1 MFSDNQKISD
11 RQMQRLLIFDMLGI
25 STLVLP
31 GLLANMLGRDG
42 IFALG
47 LALIPA
53 LLVVW
58 LMEKGGS
65 CLQEFCAH
73 DWLKVPIC
81 LFYAMEGILIGGYGV
96 FLLGDMMVKN
106 LVKDES
112 FYLVTGL
119 LVLLAGYGIRQGME
133 ARARI
138 YEILFWIL
146 LIPLFIMLLLAVR
159 DVDTNLWTPV
169 ATHDWRSLGQ
179 GIGVAFLFYMIVAF
193 AFLLKPYLVH
203 PEHLGI
209 CCRRSLIVVV
219 GMNCVIFLVLLGIF
233 GPGAMAAMETPVIT
247 LMSMVKLPGGFLE
260 RQDVFMV
267 GIWFFALYALVNT
280 GMFYAS
286 ELTRILWGKENA
298 NLRILCMMVLTMLA
312 ALGSYQVKGWNE
324 TLFWLQIWLVVPVSI
339 FLLVAAFIRN
349 MRSARDSCSK
359 NENGTHM
366 KSEEERGGKKS

>member
-1 MFSDNQKISD
+1 MFSDNQKISN
-11 RQMQRLLIFDMLGI
+11 RQMQRLLIFDMLGV

-31 GLLANMLGRDG
+31 GLLSKMLGRDA
-42 IFALG
+42 IFALI

-58 LMEKGGS
+58 LMEKSGRS
-65 CLQEFCAH
+65 LQELAGH
-73 DWLKVPIC
+73 GWLRVPIC
-81 LFYAMEGILIGGYGV
+81 LFYALEGILIGGYGV

-138 YEILFWIL
+138 YEILYWIL
-146 LIPLFIMLLLAVR
+146 LIPLLIMLFLAAR
-159 DVDTNLWTPV
+159 DVDTNLWAPV
-169 ATHDWRSLGQ
+169 ATHNLWTLGQ
-179 GIGVAFLFYMIVAF
+179 GSVVAFVFYMIVAF
-193 AFLLKPYLVH
+193 AFLLKPYLAH
-203 PEHLGI
+203 PEYLGI
-209 CCRRSLIVVV
+209 CCRRSLICVAVI
-219 GMNCVIFLVLLGIF
+219 NCVIFLVLLGIF
-233 GPGAMAAMETPVIT
+233 GPGALAAMETPVIT

-286 ELTRILWGKENA
+286 ELTRTLWGKGNE
-298 NLRILCMMVLTMLA
+298 NLRIFFMMVLTMLA
-312 ALGSYQVKGWNE
+312 ALGSYHVKGWNE
-324 TLFWLQIWLVVPVSI
+324 TLFWLQIWLVLPVSI
-339 FLLVAAFIRN
+339 LLLAVALQ
-349 MRSARDSCSK
+349 K
-359 NENGTHM
+359 
-366 KSEEERGGKKS
+366 GGKKSCVG

>member
-31 GLLANMLGRDG
+31 GLLAKMIGKDG

-58 LMEKGGS
+58 LLEKGGS
-65 CLQEFCAH
+65 SLQEFCAH
-73 DWLKVPIC
+73 DWLKVPLC
-81 LFYAMEGILIGGYGV
+81 LFYGLEGILIGGYGV

-106 LVKDES
+106 LVRDES

-146 LIPLFIMLLLAVR
+146 LIPLLIMLLLASG

-169 ATHDWRSLGQ
+169 VTHGWWSVGQ
-179 GIGVAFLFYMIVAF
+179 GIIVAFLFYMIVAF
-193 AFLLKPYLVH
+193 AIFLKPYLMH

-209 CCRRSLIVVV
+209 CCRRSLLVVV
-219 GMNCVIFLVLLGIF
+219 GINCAIYLILLGIF
-233 GPGAMAAMETPVIT
+233 GSGALAAMETPIIT

-286 ELTRILWGKENA
+286 ELTRTLWGKGNA
-298 NLRILCMMVLTMLA
+298 NLRIFCMMVLTMLA
-312 ALGSYQVKGWNE
+312 AMGSYQVKGWNE
-324 TLFWLQIWLVVPVSI
+324 TLFWLQIWLVLPVSI
-339 FLLVAAFIRN
+339 LLLVVVFVRN
-349 MRSARDSCSK
+349 MRSAGGSCSQ
-359 NENGTHM
+359 NENGVHM
-366 KSEEERGGKKS
+366 KSEEEKGEK